1 MKPKRCGGRHN
12 PLSVLVVEDH
22 AVVRDALSR
31 LLEMKGYNVETAAD
45 GHRALGMLRGGVQPC
60 LILLDIDMARR
71 AAYRFRK
78 QLLKDPQL
86 AAIRLVVYSGIYE
99 PSIAAAQLR
108 ATAYIK
114 TPFDVDQLLQ
124 VIETYCQRRAA

>member
-1 MKPKRCGGRHN
+1 M
-12 PLSVLVVEDH
+12 
-22 AVVRDALSR
+22 RDALSR